1 MWRRVL
7 VLWSSSRVAIV
18 VLGWLM
24 TTQLGW
30 HRSLEPW
37 QRQPWTA
44 LTGWDTVY
52 YIRIA
57 HDGYLNGA
65 RVAFFPLYPLMIR
78 GLEAVSGLGD
88 ATAALAV
95 SNLAVLAALAGMYVL
110 ARDRLSE
117 THAWRG
123 TLYLVLSPYGFALGL
138 AYSEG
143 LFLALAVWLFVFS
156 DRRRHGPAI
165 VLGVLAGLTRV
176 NGLALILPLA
186 IVAWRRRSPGAWLVA
201 AAPAVGLGLHMAWL
215 QHAVG
220 DPLAFVHAQG
230 RWGGHASF
238 PPIALGEEFW
248 QFAQTGRAIHLLSA
262 VTVIVYLALLIPILR
277 LPLFAEHRAEDVAYV
292 GGIFALP
299 LLAGVLQ
306 SSGRFGLLAFPLFFA
321 LADLGLRR
329 PLVHRAFVVF
339 APVVQVLAFGYV
351 ALGYLVP

>member
-7 VLWSSSRVAIV
+7 VLWSASRVAIV
-18 VLGWLM
+18 VLGWLL

-30 HRSLEPW
+30 HRALESW
-37 QRQPWTA
+37 QSQPWTA
-44 LTGWDTVY
+44 LTGWDSVY

-57 HDGYLNGA
+57 QSGYVDGA
-65 RVAFFPLYPLMIR
+65 RVAFFPFYPLLIR
-78 GLEAVSGLGD
+78 GVESLGLVGYGV
-88 ATAALAV
+88 AALAV
-95 SNLAVLAALAGMYVL
+95 SNLAVLAALAGLYVL
-110 ARDRLSE
+110 ARERLSE
-117 THAWRG
+117 AHAWRG
-123 TLYLVLSPYGFALGL
+123 TLYMVLSPYGFALGL

-156 DRRRHGPAI
+156 DRRRDGAAAL
-165 VLGVLAGLTRV
+165 LGVLAGLTRV

-186 IVAWRRRSPGAWLVA
+186 IVAWRRRTVGSWLVA
-201 AAPAVGLGLHMAWL
+201 ASPAIGLALHMAWL
-215 QHAVG
+215 EHAVG

-238 PPIALGEEFW
+238 PPLALGEEFW

-262 VTVIVYLALLIPILR
+262 VTVIVYLGLLVPILR
-277 LPLFAEHRAEDVAYV
+277 LDVFAKHRAEDVAYV

-329 PLVHRAFVVF
+329 PTLHRAFVVF